1 MTFVFRDCKSLRR
14 DTGAVSSADISG
26 ILAGLTLTAVC
37 SHFTVS
43 SAWLA
48 FFIAYISIL
57 INVAGDRSSL
67 CNHQFAK
74 KKKKLEKRLNC
85 KPLIFHAVLPGS
97 SLKVCTV
104 LMLRLNSF
112 MISVS

>member
-1 MTFVFRDCKSLRR
+1 M
-14 DTGAVSSADISG
+14 SSADISG

-74 KKKKLEKRLNC
+74 KKKKKLEKRLNC